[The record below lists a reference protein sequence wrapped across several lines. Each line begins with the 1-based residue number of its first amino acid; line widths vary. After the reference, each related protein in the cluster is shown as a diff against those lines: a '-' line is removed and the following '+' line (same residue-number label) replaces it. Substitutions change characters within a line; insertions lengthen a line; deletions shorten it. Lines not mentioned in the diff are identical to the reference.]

1 MSGEPGSRAAWR
13 EAGADPTK
21 PSIARVY
28 DYWLGGTHNLVAD
41 RELARRMETLD
52 PRIPASCRASRA
64 FLRRAVRFLAAEAGV
79 SQFLDIGSG
88 IPTAGNVHEIAQA
101 ARPGARV
108 VYADRDPVA
117 VAEGQALLADN
128 PDAAVIKADLRD
140 PAAILNDPETAR
152 LIDFSQPVGL
162 ILAAVL
168 HFLTDAQRPYA
179 IVEQLAAAL
188 APGSFLVLSHATN
201 EADPRLAASATRL
214 YVAGAADGQSR
225 SRPEIRRFF
234 DGWELA
240 EPGLVWAPQW
250 RPDPGQDVPA
260 HPERFWFLAGVAR
273 KPGPGD
279 IARGCGDG

>member
-13 EAGADPTK
+13 EAGADPTR

-28 DYWLGGTHNLVAD
+28 DYWLGGTHHLVAD

-64 FLRRAVRFLAAEAGV
+64 FLRRAVQFLGAEAGV

-101 ARPGARV
+101 ISPGARV

-117 VAEGQALLADN
+117 VAEGQALLAVN
-128 PDAAVIKADLRD
+128 PDAAVIKADLGD
-140 PAAILNDPETAR
+140 PSAILGHPETAR
-152 LIDFSQPVGL
+152 LIDFARPVGL
-162 ILAAVL
+162 VLVAVL
-168 HFLTDAQRPYA
+168 HFLTDAQRPHA

-188 APGSFLVLSHATN
+188 APGSFLVLSHVTD
-201 EADPRLAASATRL
+201 EGDPRLAAAATRL

-225 SRPEIRRFF
+225 SRPEIKRFF

-250 RPDPGQDVPA
+250 RPDPDQEAPA
-260 HPERFWFLAGVAR
+260 SPERFWFLAGVAR
-273 KPGPGD
+273 KPAPED
-279 IARGCGDG
+279 VARGCEDG